1 MLRHTSRQ
9 SALML
14 GLLVALAGGCASKTQ
29 GEKTVESYSHT
40 RETLSA
46 SRRQVALTTSS
57 LTSLRTTPPGAMKDA
72 FRRYRDA
79 VGELE
84 KEAADSKW
92 RAQAMQEQSDAHIQ
106 AWKEEMSSIKDPTI
120 KASVESRRDAVGT
133 NFSLIRPEN
142 AATGNDVL
150 VLFAT
155 GLGQTSSPLNTG
167 RIVPGGPPF
176 FTTQAAT
183 ITLAG
188 RQITPLYSIAV
199 PGFAGLNQVAFQVP
213 TGIAP
218 GNAALSISVG
228 GVTSN
233 TVNLAIR

>member
-1 MLRHTSRQ
+1 
-9 SALML
+9 ML

-40 RETLSA
+40 RETLSD
-46 SRRQVALTTSS
+46 SRRQVALTMSS

-133 NFSLIRPEN
+133 NFSLIRMYADDVRKAYEPFLQGNKDMVQALSLEISP
-142 AATGNDVL
+142 AAINSLSAGIDKVVASGKALDDKLWSMEHAMDNV
-150 VLFAT
+150 AN
-155 GLGQTSSPLNTG
+155 GKSPL
-167 RIVPGGPPF
+167 GG
-176 FTTQAAT
+176 TQ
-183 ITLAG
+183 
-188 RQITPLYSIAV
+188 
-199 PGFAGLNQVAFQVP
+199 
-213 TGIAP
+213 
-218 GNAALSISVG
+218 
-228 GVTSN
+228 
-233 TVNLAIR
+233 

>member
-133 NFSLIRPEN
+133 NFSLIRMYADDVRKAYEPFLQGN
-142 AATGNDVL
+142 KDMVQALSLDISPAAINSLSAGIDKVVASGKALDDKLWSMEHAMDNV
-150 VLFAT
+150 AN
-155 GLGQTSSPLNTG
+155 GKSPL
-167 RIVPGGPPF
+167 GG
-176 FTTQAAT
+176 
-183 ITLAG
+183 
-188 RQITPLYSIAV
+188 TP
-199 PGFAGLNQVAFQVP
+199 
-213 TGIAP
+213 
-218 GNAALSISVG
+218 
-228 GVTSN
+228 
-233 TVNLAIR
+233 

>member
-1 MLRHTSRQ
+1 
-9 SALML
+9 ML
-14 GLLVALAGGCASKTQ
+14 GLLVALSGGCASKTQ

-40 RETLSA
+40 RETLSD
-46 SRRQVALTTSS
+46 SRRQVALTMSS

-133 NFSLIRPEN
+133 NFSLIRMYADDVRKAYEPFLQGN
-142 AATGNDVL
+142 KDMVQALSLDISPAAINSLSAGIDKVVASGKALDDKLWSMEHAMDNV
-150 VLFAT
+150 AN
-155 GLGQTSSPLNTG
+155 GKSPL
-167 RIVPGGPPF
+167 GG
-176 FTTQAAT
+176 
-183 ITLAG
+183 
-188 RQITPLYSIAV
+188 TP
-199 PGFAGLNQVAFQVP
+199 
-213 TGIAP
+213 
-218 GNAALSISVG
+218 
-228 GVTSN
+228 
-233 TVNLAIR
+233 

>member
-1 MLRHTSRQ
+1 
-9 SALML
+9 ML

-133 NFSLIRPEN
+133 NFSLIRMYADDVRKAYEPFLQGN
-142 AATGNDVL
+142 KDMVQALSLDISPAAINSLSAGIDKVVASGKALDDKLWSMEHAMDNV
-150 VLFAT
+150 AN
-155 GLGQTSSPLNTG
+155 GKSPL
-167 RIVPGGPPF
+167 GG
-176 FTTQAAT
+176 TQ
-183 ITLAG
+183 
-188 RQITPLYSIAV
+188 
-199 PGFAGLNQVAFQVP
+199 
-213 TGIAP
+213 
-218 GNAALSISVG
+218 
-228 GVTSN
+228 
-233 TVNLAIR
+233 